1 IVQPLLFERQKF
13 SGTRI
18 RENMVKKENW
28 KDLVHF
34 ETAKVIEEIN
44 GIERLNLLWKK
55 YNEQH
60 Q

>member
-1 IVQPLLFERQKF
+1 MI
-13 SGTRI
+13 
-18 RENMVKKENW
+18 KKENW